1 MPGVMGPPSK
11 PPAKEI
17 EYDVADSLAGT
28 GIDLRAEEQYL
39 AEFYAGSFGQEARTG
54 APANAPGNKASFYGA
69 GLANQQAEAVAALNQ
84 EAYEAEVAQ
93 RVWDEAA
100 HRLAATRANEIMNP
114 FLIIA
119 NLHHRVEKIAKEH
132 GLAVNL
138 DLRNAQPAG
147 KLRPPQEFPPPK
159 VTVSTKPGLDGTMV
173 ATTGSFIP
181 HDAFLVDQLA
191 LMSVATKHR
200 LRELIEDA
208 TAVAI
213 NRQTTSHGEIPAEWA
228 DVAVPLRTGLDSLP
242 DDPEGAADAN
252 PRKRTVSP
260 ALFLFVLLLT
270 WSCRFLRCICI
281 PGLIAEGRE
290 ARSKEPHGSCPRRR
304 KGRPRRRGR
313 ETPEAPEAAQSRARG
328 GRIPRRLCGT
338 RHTRLGSSPRDRY
351 GS

>member
-39 AEFYAGSFGQEARTG
+39 AEFYAGSFTQEARTG
-54 APANAPGNKASFYGA
+54 APANPPGNKGSFYGA
-69 GLANQQAEAVAALNQ
+69 GLANQQGETVTSLNQ

-100 HRLAATRANEIMNP
+100 HRLAATRTNEIMNP

-132 GLAVNL
+132 GLGVNL
-138 DLRNAQPAG
+138 DLKNANPAG

-159 VTVSTKPGLDGTMV
+159 VTVSTKLGPDGAMV

-181 HDAFLVDQLA
+181 HDAYLIDQLA

-200 LRELIEDA
+200 LRELMEDA
-208 TAVAI
+208 TAAAI
-213 NRQTTSHGEIPAEWA
+213 HRQTTSHGEIPAEWA

-242 DDPEGAADAN
+242 DDLEGTAN
-252 PRKRTVSP
+252 LNSRKRMVSP
-260 ALFLFVLLLT
+260 AFILVCLPLLT
-270 WSCRFLRCICI
+270 
-281 PGLIAEGRE
+281 
-290 ARSKEPHGSCPRRR
+290 
-304 KGRPRRRGR
+304 
-313 ETPEAPEAAQSRARG
+313 
-328 GRIPRRLCGT
+328 
-338 RHTRLGSSPRDRY
+338 
-351 GS
+351 

>member
-1 MPGVMGPPSK
+1 MGPPSK

-39 AEFYAGSFGQEARTG
+39 AEFYAGSFNQEARTG

-132 GLAVNL
+132 GLGVNL

-159 VTVSTKPGLDGTMV
+159 VTVSTKPGPDGTMV

-208 TAVAI
+208 TTVAI

-242 DDPEGAADAN
+242 DGPEGAASAN
-252 PRKRTVSP
+252 LRKRTVSP
-260 ALFLFVLLLT
+260 ALFCLC
-270 WSCRFLRCICI
+270 SC
-281 PGLIAEGRE
+281 
-290 ARSKEPHGSCPRRR
+290 
-304 KGRPRRRGR
+304 
-313 ETPEAPEAAQSRARG
+313 
-328 GRIPRRLCGT
+328 
-338 RHTRLGSSPRDRY
+338 
-351 GS
+351 